1 MFFFYYTEVSARAG
15 NARDLHSDNQYTS
28 APAVDA
34 EKILN
39 RLDFANRRGHAI
51 RPQQPPS
58 HLQKTRVCI
67 SLFCQLISMLLLQ
80 VFSMLIAVILV
91 AQRVL
96 QLLKIGSI
104 LNSGLLLCF

>member
-1 MFFFYYTEVSARAG
+1 MFFFYYTEVSAREG

-67 SLFCQLISMLLLQ
+67 SLSLLSVDLNAIFLLQ
-80 VFSMLIAVILV
+80 EFSVLITVIVIIISIILN
-91 AQRVL
+91 QHVL
-96 QLLKIGSI
+96 RLLKIG
-104 LNSGLLLCF
+104 